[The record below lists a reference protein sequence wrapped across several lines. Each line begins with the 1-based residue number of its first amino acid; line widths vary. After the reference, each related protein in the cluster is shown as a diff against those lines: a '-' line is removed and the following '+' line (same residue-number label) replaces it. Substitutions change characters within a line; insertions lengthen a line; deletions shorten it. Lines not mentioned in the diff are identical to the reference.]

1 MGESPGARAEVSID
15 AGQDADDEELARL
28 SRQLRA
34 ELLDLD
40 VERVDY
46 AEGTVPDGA
55 KSGTAVSLGTLVVT
69 LSDSAVLA
77 AAVGVLRAWVRRGSG
92 RKVTVTLGR
101 DKLEIKGTLD
111 EREAG
116 LISKFLDQHARQ

>member
-1 MGESPGARAEVSID
+1 LPGTQAEVSIE
-15 AGQDADDEELARL
+15 AGPEADDEELARL
-28 SRQLRA
+28 SRQLRD
-34 ELLDLD
+34 ELLELD

-46 AEGTVPDGA
+46 RRGPAPDGA
-55 KSGTAVSLGTLVVT
+55 KSGAAVSLGTLVIA

-92 RKVTVTLGR
+92 RKVTVRLGE

-116 LISKFLDQHARQ
+116 LIAKFLDQHGRE